1 LTCWPTHLHNEINAL
16 ESQMQLLKLAD
27 EIYELQGWEPPAK
40 KPPQVTAAGNSA
52 APSAATRE
60 TAGTGSNPRKG
71 RTG

>member
-1 LTCWPTHLHNEINAL
+1 
-16 ESQMQLLKLAD
+16 MQLLKLAG

-60 TAGTGSNPRKG
+60 TAGTSSSPRKG
-71 RTG
+71 RSD